1 MPNEPPATG
10 NPAMGNA
17 AASSAAPSASIPH
30 SLGSVALSSPRVGPM
45 GLAAPAQVLLEGD
58 REAQAVAALAAKI
71 LEDPIAMHKLGER
84 LFQMLQAD
92 LMIQRERS
100 LGYGRRRP

>member
-1 MPNEPPATG
+1 MPNE
-10 NPAMGNA
+10 NPAPGNA
-17 AASSAAPSASIPH
+17 DTSSASILH
-30 SLGSVALSSPRVGPM
+30 SIGSVDLSSPRVGPM

-71 LEDPIAMHKLGER
+71 LEDPVAMHKLSER

-92 LMIQRERS
+92 LTIQRERS